1 MAANLYQRGEMW
13 WARVK
18 IAGKVHRF
26 STGQTEREKAE
37 RYVNVLVPLL
47 HECNRLGLRFRV
59 GREGLFQMAK
69 RIEAAWIRIER
80 LLSKMR
86 DRGFLGT

>member
-1 MAANLYQRGEMW
+1 MANLYQRGEIW
-13 WARVK
+13 WARVQ
-18 IAGKVHRF
+18 AGGKVHRI

-37 RYVNVLVPLL
+37 RYVSVLVPLL
-47 HECNRLGLRFRV
+47 YECVRLGLKVRV

-69 RIEAAWIRIER
+69 RVEAAWIRIER
-80 LLSKMR
+80 LLAKMR

>member
-1 MAANLYQRGEMW
+1 MAGLYQRGSVW
-13 WARVK
+13 WMRVQVR
-18 IAGKVHRF
+18 GKVHRI

-37 RYVNVLVPLL
+37 RYVRVLVPLL
-47 HECNRLGLRFRV
+47 HECARLGLRVRL

-69 RIEAAWIRIER
+69 RIESAWIRLER
-80 LLSKMR
+80 LLAKMR